1 MAKPVDPGGS
11 VPQSDLF
18 GKGMAKEAETL
29 AKFKSR
35 IDKVL
40 SDLEKSPASKTKL
53 DEQTISRAAYG
64 DSTLTS
70 ADKLSELYDQVHEKI
85 KIYSKTFGDQLEAMG
100 LTALIAEKGYDGV
113 DAEQRRRMQEIQ
125 SEAQKYYR
133 APNTGHSG
141 APGSSSNDGKSV
153 GPDAS

>member
-11 VPQSDLF
+11 APQSHLF

-64 DSTLTS
+64 DGTLTS

-100 LTALIAEKGYDGV
+100 LAALIAENGYDGI

-125 SEAQKYYR
+125 AEAQKYYR
-133 APNTGHSG
+133 APNADQSG
-141 APGSSSNDGKSV
+141 ASGNSSQDGKSV